1 MSSQSCVVE
10 ESRISC
16 FLFSNV
22 KSSWIWL
29 ILRIY
34 VGWSLLEAGWG
45 KLGASVWTGNESG
58 LALSGFINGALQKTV
73 GAHPDVQS
81 WYAVFLE
88 NVVLPNASFWSHLV
102 TYGEILIGIAL
113 ILGIFTGIAAF
124 FGIFMNFNFL
134 LAGTVST
141 NPILF
146 VLGLFIVMA
155 WRVAGYIGLDY
166 YILPWISNFS
176 FKRKI
181 I

>member
-1 MSSQSCVVE
+1 MQSCVIK
-10 ESRISC
+10 ESRIAC
-16 FLFSNV
+16 YLFSNP
-22 KSSWIWL
+22 KISWFWFIV
-29 ILRIY
+29 RIY
-34 VGWSLLEAGWG
+34 VGWQWLEAGWG
-45 KLGASVWTGNESG
+45 KLGVSVWTGDQAGS
-58 LALSGFINGALQKTV
+58 ALTGFLQGAFQKTV

-88 NVVLPNASFWSHLV
+88 NIILPNASFWSYLI
-102 TYGEILIGIAL
+102 TYGEIIVGIAL
-113 ILGIFTGIAAF
+113 ILGIFTGLAAF
-124 FGIFMNFNFL
+124 LGIFMNFNFL
-134 LAGTVST
+134 LAGTVSI

-146 VLGLFIVMA
+146 VLGFLLVMA